1 MNQTAV
7 AELRPVA
14 ASERIQALDVVRG
27 FALLGIFLMNIEW
40 FNRPLADLGAGMA
53 AGHTG
58 IDYAVSWFIDVF
70 VRGKFW
76 TMFSMLFGMGFA
88 VMLMRATAAQ
98 RSFIAP
104 YLRRTAALAAIGL
117 VHGVLIWGG
126 DILLSYAAAAALL
139 LLTLFGRFWH
149 GLLVAAALAALGYAF
164 KSQGVGSFVA
174 ALAIACLV
182 ALYLR
187 NDTKVKIAGR
197 QWPLLS
203 LILAVAAVAAVAIAI
218 VVAVMVATK
227 GSGYGGLMGTALL
240 GLLAWLSAR
249 YRNPPE
255 KRTLRV
261 GATLYLGPFAA
272 MLIGAAIALAM
283 PATPET
289 ASAQTAAEQTKE
301 TAAQKKE
308 AAEQERKKQERR
320 AEQRKQVA
328 TEARVM
334 SGGTYREAVEFR
346 AESYL
351 GDFVQQGG
359 FTIMVMGLFL
369 VGAWFVQSGAIQ
381 HPQQYLGMFRK
392 LAWIGL
398 PVGTALAVIAS
409 FIAMSHV
416 PGGNDKQWQLA
427 IGLQSLGNLPMSLG
441 YISAIVLLLQKRTWA
456 KLLSWLAPAG
466 RMALTNYLTQS
477 VIASLFFYGYGLGHW
492 GVGRAWQML
501 FVLVVFGLQL
511 LLSRWWLSKFRY
523 GPMEWLWR
531 WATYARRP
539 AMRIAQER
547 LSGTAAAL

>member
-1 MNQTAV
+1 MNDVTAV
-7 AELRPVA
+7 AELKPVA
-14 ASERIQALDVVRG
+14 VNERIQALDVIRG

-53 AGHTG
+53 AGHVG
-58 IDYAVSWFIDVF
+58 VDYAVTWLIDVF

-88 VMLMRATAAQ
+88 VMLTRATAAQ
-98 RSFIAP
+98 RSFVAP
-104 YLRRTAALAAIGL
+104 YLRRTAALAIIGL
-117 VHGVLIWGG
+117 LHGVLIWGG

-149 GLLVAAALAALGYAF
+149 GLVLAAVLAVLGFAF
-164 KSQGVGSFVA
+164 KAPEVGSFGF
-174 ALAIACLV
+174 ALALAGLV
-182 ALYLR
+182 AVYLR
-187 NDTKVKIAGR
+187 NERSVRIGSR

-203 LILAVAAVAAVAIAI
+203 LILAVAALLLAIGVAIYIAI
-218 VVAVMVATK
+218 NGAGYAAWG
-227 GSGYGGLMGTALL
+227 GSLLL

-255 KRTLRV
+255 KRKLRV
-261 GATLYLGPFAA
+261 GATLYLGPFVA
-272 MLIGAAIALAM
+272 MLIGAAIAMAM
-283 PATPET
+283 PAG
-289 ASAQTAAEQTKE
+289 Q
-301 TAAQKKE
+301 E
-308 AAEQERKKQERR
+308 AAEQKQQTVEQKKQAAEKKQKTEERR
-320 AEQRKQVA
+320 AEHRQEVA

-334 SGGTYREAVEFR
+334 SSGTYRQAVEFR
-346 AESYL
+346 THSYL

-369 VGAWFVQSGAIQ
+369 VGAWFVQSGVIQ
-381 HPQQYLGMFRK
+381 HPERHLGLFRK
-392 LAWIGL
+392 MAWFGL
-398 PVGTALAVIAS
+398 PFGTALAVAATLIATT
-409 FIAMSHV
+409 HV
-416 PGGNDKQWQLA
+416 PGQNDKQWQLA
-427 IGLQSLGNLPMSLG
+427 IGVQMVGNLPMSLG
-441 YISAIVLLLQKRTWA
+441 YIATIVLLLQKRTWA

-492 GVGRAWQML
+492 GVGRAWQAL

-511 LLSRWWLSKFRY
+511 VFSRWWLGKFRY

-539 AMRIAQER
+539 AMRA
-547 LSGTAAAL
+547 SA